1 MFQHIDVTDGR
12 VWLKPSGIGCFAGDL
27 PEAEQELVYATQGVP
42 VADLFN
48 QKVEGTAWKTKPSW
62 YIVAS
67 QDRTVNRAATLGGEA
82 HEGGDVRSHI
92 QPCADA
98 VEARCGARC
107 DPQGCERGSK
117 DLKRGAG
124 HADQG

>member
-27 PEAEQELVYATQGVP
+27 PEAEQEFVYATQGVP

-62 YIVAS
+62 
-67 QDRTVNRAATLGGEA
+67 
-82 HEGGDVRSHI
+82 
-92 QPCADA
+92 
-98 VEARCGARC
+98 
-107 DPQGCERGSK
+107 
-117 DLKRGAG
+117 
-124 HADQG
+124 